1 MRRKKRVRIHAR
13 FYMFM
18 VFVALIAFGI
28 GLWFSQR
35 DRLGTTAIVTEGS
48 MGSQYQG
55 EIVIARNEALYD
67 AEGVTR
73 TDYIAEEGSH
83 LYKGN
88 VICQVY
94 SSGYNQTE
102 INKLEN
108 YRSAIQQYHKEQVM
122 KNYVDAQLEKLDLQV
137 DTLALEVRTLVQGQG
152 VGSLNNLEKQLT
164 NAINARQNYLRQKY
178 PDDQTLSSLYDEES
192 RQLKKIESWTTT
204 YDAKEEC
211 IVSFYTDGYEST
223 VNAKTYETMT
233 PAQVRAVLS
242 GQRLETDVVSRG
254 RDPIFRT
261 IKPEGWYALLVSS
274 EKSWNPVPGQA
285 YKMQLDG
292 FDNYLVDATVE
303 SFTRSGG
310 ELLVRM
316 QIDTNVEPVLNI
328 RTCRV
333 VVGEFVDGVNV
344 PVSALY
350 SQSNMIGVV
359 VSELGTDTFV
369 PVTVIS
375 RDEKTAFVRSIY
387 AGSPLQAGKTV
398 RLFN

>member
-1 MRRKKRVRIHAR
+1 MRRKKKVRIHAR
-13 FYMFM
+13 FY
-18 VFVALIAFGI
+18 VFIVLMALIALLGW
-28 GLWFSQR
+28 LWFSR
-35 DRLGTTAIVTEGS
+35 RGSLASTAIVSAGS

-55 EIVIARNEALYD
+55 EIVIARDETLYD

-73 TDYIAEEGSH
+73 IDFVAEEGSH
-83 LYKGN
+83 IYKGN

-122 KNYVDAQLEKLDLQV
+122 KNYVDAQLEKLDLDV
-137 DTLALEVRTLVQGQG
+137 DTLSLEVRTLVQGEG
-152 VGSLNNLEKQLT
+152 VGNLNNLEKQLST
-164 NAINARQNYLRQKY
+164 AIKARQTYLRQKY

-223 VNAKTYETMT
+223 VNASTYETLT
-233 PAQVRAVLS
+233 PAQVRTVLA
-242 GQRLETDVVSRG
+242 GQTLETDVVSRG
-254 RDPIFRT
+254 RDPIYRT
-261 IKPEGWYALLVSS
+261 VKPEGWYALLASP
-274 EKSWNPVPGQA
+274 EKNWNPVPGQS

-292 FDNYLVDATVE
+292 FDNYLVDATVV

-316 QIDTNVEPVLNI
+316 RIDSDVEPVLNI
-328 RTCRV
+328 RSCRV

-344 PVSALY
+344 PVSSLY
-350 SQSNMIGVV
+350 TQSNMIGVV
-359 VSELGTDTFV
+359 VSELGTETFV
-369 PVTVIS
+369 PVIVIS
-375 RDEKTAFVRSIY
+375 RDDKTAFVKSIY
-387 AGSPLQAGKTV
+387 PGSPLQAGKTV